1 MTARINEEQNMP
13 KTERKEKEFVPAREM
28 VLKTKILND
37 SVANISRYSPEFVQL
52 VRDTVARGA
61 TTEELKLFLYT
72 AARLGLDPLAK
83 QIYFTK
89 RWNARLGKE
98 IMVVIVGID
107 GFRSIAERS
116 GKYAGQD
123 DPVFAEKD
131 GRLVKATVTGYR
143 RDSPNGERYPVSASA
158 YWDEYCPEKDDWMWR
173 KMPHG
178 QLAKVAEALMLR
190 KAFPVQLVGIY
201 TEEEMAQS
209 SAPYDND
216 KRWDDM
222 REKEQA
228 MAQPGEVR
236 PIPFRSSWEPDVT
249 DESRPKEKAQARM
262 QPEEVGPLPFGSSV
276 GADVEDASPI
286 GGLPEEKA
294 SVPEKP
300 LVQEER
306 WKLPVSTDKQ
316 VEEYMALMEDPALRT
331 LAWKLLHDFRT
342 KRFDS
347 LPDRDAE
354 KILIAMREAAKMPRA
369 KDDEQKQSPIQ
380 ERIYAQENA
389 ATPAVTAKAKP
400 AEPPAAKQPPSAPEQ
415 KISPI
420 QKRALEQISR
430 SEAQS
435 GVLNEY
441 LEGHGLTSVDDL
453 THAEAAELLRTMRMV
468 KK

>member
-1 MTARINEEQNMP
+1 MNMP

-28 VLKTKILND
+28 VLA
-37 SVANISRYSPEFVQL
+37 SERANAAIARISNYSPQFVQL
-52 VRDTVARGA
+52 VKDTIARGA

-83 QIYFTK
+83 QIHFTK

-98 IMVVIVGID
+98 VMVIIVGID

-123 DPVFAEKD
+123 DPVFTEKD
-131 GRLVKATVTGYR
+131 GRLVKATATGYR
-143 RDSPNGERYPVSASA
+143 RDSPNSERYPVAASA
-158 YWDEYCPEKDDWMWR
+158 YWDEYCPEKDDFMWR

-190 KAFPVQLVGIY
+190 KAFPVVLSGVY
-201 TEEEMAQS
+201 TDEEMAQAQS
-209 SAPYDND
+209 SAPYDYVPE
-216 KRWDDM
+216 
-222 REKEQA
+222 EKE
-228 MAQPGEVR
+228 QPGEVG
-236 PIPFRSSWEPDVT
+236 PLPFRSSWEPDVT
-249 DESRPKEKAQARM
+249 DESRPKEKTQARM
-262 QPEEVGPLPFGSSV
+262 QPEEGGPLPFGSSV
-276 GADVEDASPI
+276 GADVEDAAPI
-286 GGLPEEKA
+286 GGLPVA
-294 SVPEKP
+294 SGSVKEKP

-316 VEEYMALMEDPALRT
+316 VEEYMALMEDPVLRT

-354 KILIAMREAAKMPRA
+354 KILIALREASKMQRTKA
-369 KDDEQKQSPIQ
+369 AEQKPSPIR

-389 ATPAVTAKAKP
+389 AAPAATAQPKP
-400 AEPPAAKQPPSAPEQ
+400 AEPPAEKQKPSPSAPEQ

>member
-1 MTARINEEQNMP
+1 MP
-13 KTERKEKEFVPAREM
+13 KEEKGKEKEFKQAQEM
-28 VLKTKILND
+28 VLASERANAA
-37 SVANISRYSPEFVQL
+37 VARISRYSPQFVQL
-52 VRDTVARGA
+52 VKDTIARGA

-83 QIYFTK
+83 QIHFTK

-98 IMVVIVGID
+98 VMVIIVGID

-123 DPVFAEKD
+123 DPVFVEKD
-131 GRLVKATVTGYR
+131 GHPVKATATGYR
-143 RDSPNGERYPVSASA
+143 RDSPNGERYPVAASA
-158 YWDEYCPEKDDWMWR
+158 YWDEYCPEKDDFMWR

-190 KAFPVQLVGIY
+190 KAFPVVLSGVY
-201 TEEEMAQS
+201 TEEEMAQAQS
-209 SAPYDND
+209 SAPYDYVPEE
-216 KRWDDM
+216 R
-222 REKEQA
+222 
-228 MAQPGEVR
+228 V
-236 PIPFRSSWEPDVT
+236 SVSV
-249 DESRPKEKAQARM
+249 KEKIPDTQAKTTA
-262 QPEEVGPLPFGSSV
+262 PAGDNTAIGYGALVHNDTGPTH
-276 GADVEDASPI
+276 DNTPI
-286 GGLPEEKA
+286 GYGA
-294 SVPEKP
+294 AVRSDTAPEKP

-331 LAWKLLHDFRT
+331 LSYKLLHDFRT

-354 KILIAMREAAKMPRA
+354 KILIALREANKMTRT
-369 KDDEQKQSPIQ
+369 K
-380 ERIYAQENA
+380 A
-389 ATPAVTAKAKP
+389 ATPAEPPAEGTSSFGHRALVRSDVDDSLLSFGTGEFRRNPDDSPLQKGVAKP
-400 AEPPAAKQPPSAPEQ
+400 AEPPAAKQPPSPPGQ

-420 QKRALEQISR
+420 QKRALEQIAR

-441 LEGHGLTSVDDL
+441 LEGRGLASVDVL
-453 THAEAAELLRTMRMV
+453 THAEAAELLRTLRMV
-468 KK
+468 RK